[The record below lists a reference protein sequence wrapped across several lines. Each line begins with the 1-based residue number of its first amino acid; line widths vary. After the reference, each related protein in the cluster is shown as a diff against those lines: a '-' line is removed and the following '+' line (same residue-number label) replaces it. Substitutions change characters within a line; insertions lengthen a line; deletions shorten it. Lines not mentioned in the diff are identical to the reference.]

1 MDADKIKKFVIH
13 HAEKMV
19 VGLVIAASAWM
30 VYSSL
35 DLPDIRKEKSPDS
48 LANEAKQVRASID
61 EDHSPKI
68 IEDRKPTF
76 DIAAELM
83 KKNQPI
89 PFKDYVP
96 KHLWVPQNIS
106 DSIRRK
112 DPVLVAPRA
121 LMTSGH
127 IESYAVLSTS
137 GNYIATTLEPAEK
150 LEKIEAKQ
158 RVVRPTSRRVR
169 GRNGMDSGMMGMD
182 SGMMGMDSGM
192 MGSGGRGGSGSSA
205 MMSPGTSMTSPGSS
219 MMGPGGMTG
228 PGGMAGAGRVL
239 DSTYN
244 RGYSASSSTAQSTG
258 TKKPVPSSAWFIAG
272 TAVIPHKE
280 VAESFQAALAAS
292 EGYDPQRDQP
302 LYFNYEIQ
310 RADVTDKAVG
320 DLGEGDWIK
329 IGDRE
334 SDLKRAAGV
343 WAGFAPEL
351 VPMDY
356 RDLNVTGYIPPILLS
371 DYSKF
376 ALHPLIPMVSREE
389 IERKKFAEEQVSAT
403 DVSAEEME
411 LSTGTLSGDA
421 GGMGGMGGDMG
432 MYESMGYGSM
442 GSDSEMGMQ
451 MGMGV
456 AYGLTTVDKNPVEY
470 KLMRFYD
477 FARGGT
483 KLSPMPGHRYV
494 YRLRYAV
501 QDPNFPLNRIQQPKS
516 ATLSAPVYA
525 RVQGLMVNA
534 EKTDKREFQLWS
546 DWSEPSPPAMLPG
559 FSKVYA
565 GEVKETRGRD
575 FEIAGKKVEYMKS
588 PPTVNMVNENHN
600 VQYSAPMP
608 VWLKDLTEGSTMSYK
623 GTADLIDPIKL
634 EIKKVED
641 ATVLS
646 GTTIIDINGG
656 RMLSV
661 IEEDE
666 ELTEP
671 GWVLLFDESGGLR
684 VESEVQD
691 QFEYRIYS
699 FAEDRGL

>member
-1 MDADKIKKFVIH
+1 MDADKIKKFFIH

-19 VGLVIAASAWM
+19 VGLVIVASAWM

-35 DLPDIRKEKSPDS
+35 NLPDIRKEKSPET

-61 EDHSPKI
+61 EDHSEAILPDRQPK
-68 IEDRKPTF
+68 F
-76 DIAAELM
+76 DIAAELT

-89 PFKDYVP
+89 PFKNYVP
-96 KHLWVPQNIS
+96 KHLLVPQNIS

-112 DPVLVAPRA
+112 DPVLLAPRA
-121 LMTSGH
+121 LITSGH

-137 GNYIATTLEPAEK
+137 ANYAASALEPAEK
-150 LEKIEAKQ
+150 LEQIEKKKS
-158 RVVRPTSRRVR
+158 VVKPPARRGR
-169 GRNGMDSGMMGMD
+169 GRNNGMEGMDSMEGSMMAPETEGSMLGSAGKMG
-182 SGMMGMDSGM
+182 SGGMDSGM
-192 MGSGGRGGSGSSA
+192 MGSGGLMGGTGMGGSGR
-205 MMSPGTSMTSPGSS
+205 M
-219 MMGPGGMTG
+219 
-228 PGGMAGAGRVL
+228 L
-239 DSTYN
+239 KSTHN
-244 RGYSASSSTAQSTG
+244 FGYSPSTNSGMSSG

-272 TAVIPHKE
+272 SAVIPHKE
-280 VAESFQAALAAS
+280 IAQSYQAALAAS
-292 EGYDPQRDQP
+292 EGYEPQRDQP

-320 DLGEGDWIK
+320 ALVDEDWVK

-334 SDLKRAAGV
+334 SDLKRAAFT

-376 ALHPLIPMVSREE
+376 ALHPLIPMVSRDQ
-389 IERKKFAEEQVSAT
+389 IERDKFAEDQVSAT
-403 DVSAEEME
+403 EVGADDME
-411 LSTGTLSGDA
+411 LSTGVF
-421 GGMGGMGGDMG
+421 GGGTAGGMGGDMG
-432 MYESMGYGSM
+432 MYESMGFSSM
-442 GSDSEMGMQ
+442 GMDSDMGMQ

-456 AYGLTTVDKNPVEY
+456 AYGLTTVDKNPVDY

-477 FARGGT
+477 FARANS
-483 KLSPMPGHRYV
+483 KLSPMPGHQYV

-501 QDPNFPLNRIQQPKS
+501 QDPNFPVNPIQQPKS
-516 ATLSAPVYA
+516 ATLSSDVYA
-525 RVQGLMVNA
+525 RVQGLMAKA
-534 EKTDKREFQLWS
+534 EKTEKREFQLWS
-546 DWSEPSPPAMLPG
+546 DWSEPSPPAKLPG
-559 FSKVYA
+559 FSKVFA
-565 GEVKETRGRD
+565 GEVKEPRGREFD
-575 FEIAGKKVEYMKS
+575 IAGKKVEYFKTG
-588 PPTVNMVNENHN
+588 PTVNVVNESHN
-600 VQYSAPMP
+600 VQYGAPMP
-608 VWLKDLTEGSTMSYK
+608 VWLKDLTEGSTMSFK
-623 GTADLIDPIKL
+623 GTADLIDPIRL

-641 ATVLS
+641 ASILS

-656 RMLSV
+656 RPLSV

-671 GWVLLFDESGGLR
+671 GWVLMFDESGGLR
-684 VESEVQD
+684 VGSEVQD